1 MGYQQATR
9 FDHHRS
15 NDMETGLILNI
26 EVGDIDT
33 DMLDRLTRS
42 LRGELLEL
50 GVNSAEVVASGD
62 VPEGAKSPEAVTW
75 GALAV
80 AVVPTFLP
88 KLVEYLQS
96 WSMRGENRRVRIK
109 TQVGDRSVEVE
120 YSPSALSQE
129 ELTRLVDKLADSLAK
144 ADNKSQSS

>member
-1 MGYQQATR
+1 
-9 FDHHRS
+9 
-15 NDMETGLILNI
+15 METGLILNL
-26 EVGDIDT
+26 EAGDIDT
-33 DMLDRLTRS
+33 DALDALTRQ

-50 GVNSAEVVASGD
+50 GVDAAEVVASGE
-62 VPEGAKSPEAVTW
+62 VPEGVKSPEAVTW

-80 AVVPTFLP
+80 AVMPSFLP

-120 YSPSALSQE
+120 YAPSALSQD
-129 ELTRLVDKLADSLAK
+129 ELARLVDKLTGSLGGGG
-144 ADNKSQSS
+144 